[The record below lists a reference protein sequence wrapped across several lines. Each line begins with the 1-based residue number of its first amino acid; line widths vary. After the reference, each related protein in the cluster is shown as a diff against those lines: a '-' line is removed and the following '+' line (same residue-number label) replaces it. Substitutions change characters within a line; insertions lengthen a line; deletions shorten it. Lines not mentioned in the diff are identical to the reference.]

1 MKQSSFPGWNKSD
14 CIEVIE
20 SDGIKRVL
28 VKGQPYMSWQSGDD
42 ASQRLAI
49 AQLYESNLG
58 TQEALAQIFGL
69 HVNAV
74 QSYITNF
81 ARDGLRGLISQ
92 RSGPKQRW
100 KLTPRLRSKILLIAL
115 KEGILEYEAIQKR
128 LEEWNELVSLPSI
141 RQVLLENG
149 LVKERIGAAE
159 EKVERK
165 ELFDNPDDEKQLY
178 LGFNWDREAKEIESG
193 SETNGVGDAG
203 IEDRDNAFY
212 PGVEIR
218 PRRHYSQ
225 AQRTYLDQ
233 LEQGCYNTYAG
244 GMLFVPLL
252 QHYSF
257 LPTIKRIIDIPTYE
271 GYTLE
276 ELCLTLFYFDL
287 FGFRSMEDFKRV
299 YSEEFGTLLGRIIA
313 PSLFTLRRFLR
324 KVKEQGKN
332 EKLIDEFA
340 LLYLKKGIVRWGALY
355 IDGHFLPYY
364 GIYPITMGWHG
375 VRKIPMK
382 GSYNFMAADERFN
395 PWIFLIRSSS
405 EDLLQKIPEI
415 IGKIKR
421 IGKRAGLSKEQ
432 IEKPIVI
439 FDREGYSAELYRYLD
454 GKDKAD
460 EKKRAIFISWA
471 KYTDKWVGN
480 VLEDKFSNSLN
491 ITYKIQEPEEIR
503 YFETERTMKKY
514 GKIRTVVI
522 QSGRDKKRSAIYT
535 NANDDEIETET
546 VIQLICR
553 RWGEENLIK
562 ELLLKHL
569 INYSPGYEP
578 EEIEEQ
584 PLVENPKVKELKQ
597 KRANLKTE
605 LSQIKSR
612 FGHEVLEEMSK
623 EAKWDEIKKKRILTI
638 ADIEGIRSQI
648 TLLNQ
653 EIDKHPEKIS
663 FNEAHGKRLLELNY
677 EKKRFLDCIKVFTY
691 NMKNKMCQLLWNY
704 YDKRKELLPALS
716 MIVER
721 TGYVKLEDGKLRVQL
736 RRFRNPEIDYAARHL
751 CEDLNRM
758 KPVTLDRFRFP
769 IHFEVL

>member
-1 MKQSSFPGWNKSD
+1 MKQLSFSKSD
-14 CIEVIE
+14 IPESIEVIE

-49 AQLYESNLG
+49 AQLYESKLA
-58 TQEALAQIFGL
+58 TQQTLARIFERHL
-69 HVNAV
+69 NAV

-81 ARDGLRGLISQ
+81 ARDGLKGLISQ

-128 LEEWNELVSLPSI
+128 LEGWDEQVSLPSI

-149 LVKERIGAAE
+149 LVKERIGRAE

-193 SETNGVGDAG
+193 SETNGVEDAG
-203 IEDRDNAFY
+203 IEDRDNGFY
-212 PGVEIR
+212 PGVEIK
-218 PRRHYSQ
+218 PRRYYSP

-244 GMLFVPLL
+244 GMLFAPLL
-252 QHYSF
+252 QRYSF
-257 LPTIKRIIDIPTYE
+257 LPTIKRIINIPTYE
-271 GYTLE
+271 GYNLE
-276 ELCLTLFYFDL
+276 ELCLTIFYFDL

-299 YSEEFGTLLGRIIA
+299 YSEEFGTLLGRSYS
-313 PSLFTLRRFLR
+313 PSLFTLRRFL
-324 KVKEQGKN
+324 
-332 EKLIDEFA
+332 
-340 LLYLKKGIVRWGALY
+340 
-355 IDGHFLPYY
+355 H
-364 GIYPITMGWHG
+364 
-375 VRKIPMK
+375 
-382 GSYNFMAADERFN
+382 
-395 PWIFLIRSSS
+395 
-405 EDLLQKIPEI
+405 
-415 IGKIKR
+415 
-421 IGKRAGLSKEQ
+421 
-432 IEKPIVI
+432 
-439 FDREGYSAELYRYLD
+439 
-454 GKDKAD
+454 
-460 EKKRAIFISWA
+460 
-471 KYTDKWVGN
+471 
-480 VLEDKFSNSLN
+480 
-491 ITYKIQEPEEIR
+491 
-503 YFETERTMKKY
+503 
-514 GKIRTVVI
+514 
-522 QSGRDKKRSAIYT
+522 
-535 NANDDEIETET
+535 
-546 VIQLICR
+546 
-553 RWGEENLIK
+553 
-562 ELLLKHL
+562 
-569 INYSPGYEP
+569 
-578 EEIEEQ
+578 
-584 PLVENPKVKELKQ
+584 KVKELKQ

-612 FGHEVLEEMSK
+612 FGHEVLEEMAK

-638 ADIEGIRSQI
+638 SDIEGIRSQI

-653 EIDKHPEKIS
+653 EIDEHPEKIS

-691 NMKNKMCQLLWNY
+691 NMKNRMCRLLLNY
-704 YDKRKELLPALS
+704 YDKKKELLPALS

-769 IHFEVL
+769 IRYEVL